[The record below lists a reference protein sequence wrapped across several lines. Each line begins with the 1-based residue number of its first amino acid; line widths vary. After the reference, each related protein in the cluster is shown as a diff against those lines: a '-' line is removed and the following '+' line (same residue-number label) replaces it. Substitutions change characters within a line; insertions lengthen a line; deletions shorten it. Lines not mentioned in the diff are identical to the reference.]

1 MSQKEDLHKAEDAV
15 KTLIQWS
22 GDTIEREGL
31 KDTPNRV
38 ALAYREFFSGY
49 KEDPKEILAQS
60 FSEVGGYQD
69 LILVENIPFH
79 SHCEHHMIPFFGTA
93 HIAYVPKHRVV
104 GFSRLIRVL
113 EVFSR
118 RLQIQERLT
127 NQVANVIQDVLQ
139 PRGVAVLL
147 SAQHL
152 CMSMRGIRQQGV
164 YVKTQAFTGSMLDPT
179 EQERLY
185 QRLS

>member
-1 MSQKEDLHKAEDAV
+1 MSEQEKVEEAV
-15 KTLIQWS
+15 RKLIQWS
-22 GDTIEREGL
+22 GDDVEREGL
-31 KDTPNRV
+31 HETPKRV
-38 ALAYREFFSGY
+38 ADAYREFFSGY
-49 KEDPKEILAQS
+49 HQDPKEVLAQS

-69 LILVENIPFH
+69 LILLENIPFH
-79 SHCEHHMIPFFGTA
+79 SHCEHHMIPFFGRA
-93 HIAYVPKHRVV
+93 HIAYIPKHRVV

-113 EVFSR
+113 EIFSR

-127 NQVANVIQDVLQ
+127 NQVASLIQDVLQ

-152 CMSMRGIRQQGV
+152 CMSMRGIRQQDV
-164 YVKTQAFTGSMLDPT
+164 YVKTHAFTGCLLDPI
-179 EQERLY
+179 EQERLF